1 MGSKEEIFMNHIG
14 EQSIEKNYTKL
25 LARFIADFSYEDMP
39 PEVVARAKIILL
51 DTLGA
56 ILPASDPVYPGSGA
70 LIELARTLGGE
81 PQSTII
87 GSDLK
92 TSTINACLVNG
103 TFGYAFDIEPH
114 HVAAVLHPA
123 AVCIPVALAFTEWKK
138 KNGKD
143 LLSALTLGIEVSCR
157 VSMALNPRDLYGR
170 GFHPTSIACTFGAAA
185 SAGHLLQ
192 LDEDQ
197 WLNALGLSGNQASGL
212 LAWAKDHTENSRPFN
227 PGIAARNGATAALLA
242 KLGFGGPPNIFDGK
256 YDFFSAFSSGGQNPE
271 HFFRKEWAI
280 EELAIK
286 QYSSCSFTHPGLDAL
301 LEIINENGLNSKDI
315 SKIDLQ
321 YPRAGAHMIDNN
333 ELRSHCAQYV
343 FAVAAVTGQVLFDD
357 ILTDR
362 RDNSEIKRLFENS
375 TLIPDDT
382 LDRTYPDQYESIVT
396 VTTTDKRKFEKYS
409 GWAKGTVQ
417 NPITEKEVDE
427 KYFKLTTRRIPVEPA
442 EKIRSWVT
450 TCEVQEDV
458 DGLMAL
464 LRVA

>member
-1 MGSKEEIFMNHIG
+1 MNHIG
-14 EQSIEKNYTKL
+14 EQSIEKDYTKS
-25 LARFIADFSYEDMP
+25 LAQYIGGFSYEDMP

-56 ILPASDPVYPGSGA
+56 ILPASDPAYPGSRA
-70 LIELARTLGGE
+70 LIEMARMLGGE

-87 GSDLK
+87 GSDFK
-92 TSTINACLVNG
+92 TSSINACLVNG

-138 KNGKD
+138 RGGKD

-192 LDEDQ
+192 LKEDQ

-212 LAWAKDHTENSRPFN
+212 LAWAKDHTENSRPLN
-227 PGIAARNGATAALLA
+227 PGLAARNGATASLLA

-271 HFFRKEWAI
+271 HFFRDEWAVQ
-280 EELAIK
+280 ELAIK

-301 LEIINENGLNSKDI
+301 LEIIEEHGLVSKNI
-315 SKIDLQ
+315 AKIDLR

-362 RDNSEIKRLFENS
+362 RDDPEIKRLFENAS
-375 TLIPDDT
+375 LIPDDI

-396 VTTTDKRKFEKYS
+396 VTTTDGRSFEKHS

-417 NPITEKEVDE
+417 NPMTENEVED
-427 KYFKLTTRRIPVEPA
+427 KFFKLSTRRIPVEQA
-442 EKIRSWVT
+442 EQIRSWVA
-450 TCEVQEDV
+450 TCEALEDV
-458 DGLMAL
+458 EGLMAL
-464 LRVA
+464 LRVV

>member
-1 MGSKEEIFMNHIG
+1 MNHVS
-14 EQSIEKNYTKL
+14 EQPNETDHTES
-25 LARFIADFSYEDMP
+25 LARFIAGFSYSDMP
-39 PEVVARAKIILL
+39 PEILSRAKLILL

-56 ILPASDPVYPGSGA
+56 ILPATDPIYPGTHA
-70 LIELARTLGGE
+70 LIEFAQTLGGE

-87 GSDLK
+87 GSDFK
-92 TSTINACLVNG
+92 TSSINACLVNG

-123 AVCIPVALAFTEWKK
+123 AVCIPVTLAFSEWKQK
-138 KNGKD
+138 TGRD
-143 LLSALTLGIEVSCR
+143 LLSALTLGIEIACR
-157 VSMALNPRDLYGR
+157 VSLALNPRDLYAK
-170 GFHPTSIACTFGAAA
+170 GFHPTAIACTFGAAA
-185 SAGHLLQ
+185 TAGHLLS
-192 LDEDQ
+192 LNNDQ

-212 LAWAKDHTENSRPFN
+212 LAWAKDQTENSRPFN

-242 KLGFGGPPNIFDGK
+242 KLDFGGPPNIFDGK
-256 YDFFSAFSSGGQNPE
+256 YDFFTAYSSGGQNPQN
-271 HFFRKEWAI
+271 FFRKEWAI

-301 LEIINENGLNSKDI
+301 LEIIEENELISNDI
-315 SKIDLQ
+315 AKIDLQ

-343 FAVAAVTGQVLFDD
+343 FALAAVTGQVLFDD
-357 ILTDR
+357 ILTDRR

-396 VTTTDKRKFEKYS
+396 VTTTGGRKFEKYS

-417 NPITEKEVDE
+417 NPMAEKEVAD
-427 KYFKLTTRRIPVEPA
+427 KFFRLSTRRVPKEQA

-450 TCEVQEDV
+450 TCDEQLYVED
-458 DGLMAL
+458 LMAL
-464 LRVA
+464 LRIE

>member
-1 MGSKEEIFMNHIG
+1 MNHTG
-14 EQSIEKNYTKL
+14 EQSIEKDYTKS
-25 LARFIADFSYEDMP
+25 LAQYIGGFSYEDMP
-39 PEVVARAKIILL
+39 PEVVTRAKIILL

-56 ILPASDPVYPGSGA
+56 ILPASDPAYPGSRA
-70 LIELARTLGGE
+70 LFEMARILGGE

-87 GSDLK
+87 GSDFK

-192 LDEDQ
+192 LKEDQ

-227 PGIAARNGATAALLA
+227 PGIAARNGATAAILS

-271 HFFRKEWAI
+271 YLFRKEWAI

-286 QYSSCSFTHPGLDAL
+286 QYSSCAFTHPGLDAL
-301 LEIINENGLNSKDI
+301 MEIIEENGLISKNI
-315 SKIDLQ
+315 EKIDLQ

-362 RDNSEIKRLFENS
+362 RNNSEIKRLFENS
-375 TLIPDDT
+375 TLIPDDI

-396 VTTTDKRKFEKYS
+396 VTTTDGRKFEKHS

-417 NPITEKEVDE
+417 NPMTEKEVED
-427 KYFKLTTRRIPVEPA
+427 KFFKLSTRRISKKQA

-450 TCEVQEDV
+450 ICEDKEGVEE
-458 DGLMAL
+458 LMTML
-464 LRVA
+464 LVA

>member
-1 MGSKEEIFMNHIG
+1 MNHIS
-14 EQSIEKNYTKL
+14 EQSIETEYTQSL
-25 LARFIADFSYEDMP
+25 VQYIRGFTYEDMP
-39 PEVVARAKIILL
+39 HEVVARAKIILL

-56 ILPASDPVYPGSGA
+56 ILPASDPAYPGSRA
-70 LIELARTLGGE
+70 LIEMARMLGGE

-87 GSDLK
+87 GSDFK

-227 PGIAARNGATAALLA
+227 PGVAARNGGTASLLA
-242 KLGFGGPPNIFDGK
+242 QLGFGGPPNIFDGK

-271 HFFRKEWAI
+271 YFFRKEWAI
-280 EELAIK
+280 QELAIK
-286 QYSSCSFTHPGLDAL
+286 RYSSCAFTHPGLDAL
-301 LEIINENGLNSKDI
+301 LEIIEENGLI
-315 SKIDLQ
+315 SKNIAKINLQ
-321 YPRAGAHMIDNN
+321 YPRAGTHMIDNN

-343 FAVAAVTGQVLFDD
+343 IAVAAVTGQVLFED

-362 RDNSEIKRLFENS
+362 RDNNEIKRLFENS
-375 TLIPDDT
+375 TLIPDDI

-396 VTTTDKRKFEKYS
+396 VTTTDGRKFKKHK

-417 NPITEKEVDE
+417 NPMTEEEVE
-427 KYFKLTTRRIPVEPA
+427 NKFFKLSTRRISEEQA
-442 EKIRSWVT
+442 EKIRSWIT
-450 TCEVQEDV
+450 ICEDKAGVEE
-458 DGLMAL
+458 LMTM
-464 LRVA
+464 LRVE